1 MERLK
6 LNVGRTILVGLAFF
20 TITMFWQVYDSLM
33 PLFLKDFK
41 LSQTVIGVVMAL
53 DNILALALLP
63 FMGLLSDRFPMK
75 LRSRFGRRMPFI
87 VCGSV
92 LAAVT
97 LLLVNFAHNERLLW
111 LMLAA
116 AAFML
121 VFMCLYRTPA
131 VALMPDVTPKQ
142 IRSQGNTVINIM
154 GTVGGVITLLL
165 MQFLL
170 KYREVEET
178 VDGVMQTVKYIE
190 GNNWI
195 IIALI
200 ALLMVA
206 ASVVMIFKVKENKFV
221 EEKMKTL
228 ERLGISEDEDAD
240 DPENA
245 DLKTK
250 KKVFGSLS
258 RSEKISLVLIL
269 SSVFLWYMAYNAVT
283 THFSVFSTRIL
294 GINFTTP
301 LLVANAAAFI
311 MFVPASIIGKKIG
324 RKNTV
329 LIGVGMLIV
338 GFAFATVLIFT
349 SGVEVVKIAMYPTF
363 ILVGGGWATINVHSF
378 VMSVEMASKETTG
391 VYTGLYYTFVSC
403 AQIITPILAGAVM
416 DYITPKG
423 LLPYALLF
431 AALAFLT
438 MLFVRHGNVTKGDE
452 GLVDMTGDIGE
463 EPLAAADGT
472 QETK

>member
-1 MERLK
+1 MVITMTEKLK
-6 LNVGRTILVGLAFF
+6 LNIGRTVLVGLAFF

-33 PLFLKDFK
+33 PLFLKDFD
-41 LSQTVIGVVMAL
+41 LSQTLIGFVMAL
-53 DNILALALLP
+53 DNILSLVLLP
-63 FMGLLSDRFPMK
+63 FMGLMSDRFPMK
-75 LRSRFGRRMPFI
+75 LRSKFGRRMPFI
-87 VCGSV
+87 VCGST
-92 LAAVT
+92 LAAMT

-111 LMLAA
+111 LMLTA

-170 KYREVEET
+170 EYETRE
-178 VDGVMQTVKYIE
+178 GVKYIV
-190 GNNWI
+190 GNNWLI
-195 IIALI
+195 ISLI
-200 ALLMVA
+200 ACFMLA
-206 ASVVMIFKVKENKFV
+206 ATVVMLFKVRENKFV
-221 EEKMKTL
+221 EEKLETL
-228 ERLGISEDEDAD
+228 KSLGISEDEDAD
-240 DPENA
+240 DPEDA
-245 DLKTK
+245 DFATK
-250 KKVFGSLS
+250 RKVFGALD
-258 RSEKISLVLIL
+258 RSQKISLILIL

-294 GINFTTP
+294 GIEFTMP

-329 LIGVGMLIV
+329 LIGVGMLIL
-338 GFAFATVLIFT
+338 GFAFATVLIF
-349 SGVEVVKIAMYPTF
+349 SASIEAVKIAMYPTF

-378 VMSVEMASKETTG
+378 VMSVELATKETTG

-403 AQIITPILAGAVM
+403 AQIVTPILAGAVM
-416 DYITPKG
+416 DYIAPEG
-423 LLPYALLF
+423 LLPYALIF
-431 AALAFLT
+431 SALAFMT
-438 MLFVRHGNVTKGDE
+438 MFFVRHGNAKVQE
-452 GLVDMTGDIGE
+452 ESLVDTTGDALPSDTE
-463 EPLAAADGT
+463 EG
-472 QETK
+472 